1 MGYFA
6 ECEWKNLAQQ
16 KSRKRSVIISFQ
28 FIKAIMSILDSYVA
42 SFTQIHDQCLRRLV
56 IGSANTQVPALDAI
70 YGDVVISC
78 PVLFTHGNKEDVC
91 SADRC
96 HEIAMDPA
104 VSSTTIGD
112 DVIKDDDLIGSQ
124 VTGRV
129 STEGS
134 EERYFAVP
142 II

>member
-1 MGYFA
+1 M
-6 ECEWKNLAQQ
+6 
-16 KSRKRSVIISFQ
+16 IISFQ
-28 FIKAIMSILDSYVA
+28 FIISIITILDGHVT
-42 SFTQIHDQCLRRLV
+42 SFAQIHDQCLGCLV
-56 IGSANTQVPALDAI
+56 IRRANTQVPALDAI

-96 HEIAMDPA
+96 EEIAMNLA
-104 VSSTTIGD
+104 VSSTTIGY